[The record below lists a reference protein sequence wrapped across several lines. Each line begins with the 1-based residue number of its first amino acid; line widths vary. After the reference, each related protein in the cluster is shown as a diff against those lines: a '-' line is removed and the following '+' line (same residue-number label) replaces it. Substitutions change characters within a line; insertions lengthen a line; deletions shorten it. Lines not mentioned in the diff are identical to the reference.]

1 MWPVLL
7 FIDLLI
13 HFVNGNET
21 LTLFYNSLVVTD
33 FSRLSG
39 AVDEC
44 ETIVPWLGEGGKGIH
59 RPRMSTIV
67 YVRRG
72 KLSVYFCTI

>member
-21 LTLFYNSLVVTD
+21 LTLFYNSLVVTE

-39 AVDEC
+39 AVDEYQS
-44 ETIVPWLGEGGKGIH
+44 IVSWLGEVGKGIH

-67 YVRRG
+67 HVRRG
-72 KLSVYFCTI
+72 KLSVYFCTM